1 VNDPAIATVLADLGF
16 VSPEARDM
24 ARAALEAA
32 GLTRPGKQAISAAKL
47 PRVRGVL
54 TERFALSC
62 TACAGE
68 LKIAR
73 PQAALLIVA
82 DERCENCGGSD
93 HRAAAPRVLA
103 ACRDHR
109 VRRVVV
115 VGGNPTS
122 RQALGR
128 DLEELELQL
137 IDGTRALNATRARQ
151 SIEWA
156 DLVLV
161 WGTTQLDHKVSTLF
175 TSTRNRKVVTAAK
188 RGIGGL
194 LDAGTT
200 HLTRK
205 KIDGRPPDGM

>member
-1 VNDPAIATVLADLGF
+1 MNDPAIATVLADLGF

-47 PRVRGVL
+47 PRVREVL
-54 TERFALSC
+54 AERFALSC
-62 TACAGE
+62 AACAGD

-73 PQAALLIVA
+73 PEAALLIVA

-93 HRAAAPRVLA
+93 HRAAAQRFLA
-103 ACRDHR
+103 ACRVHR

-128 DLEELELQL
+128 HLEGLELQL
-137 IDGTRALNATRARQ
+137 IDGTRTLNATRARQ

-175 TSTRNRKVVTAAK
+175 TSTKDAKVITAAK

-200 HLTRK
+200 HLSRETASVR
-205 KIDGRPPDGM
+205 RHP